1 MGKYEQLAKDIVQNV
16 GGNENIR
23 SLTHCNT
30 RLRFQLAD
38 EAKANDEV
46 LKKMGGV
53 VTVMKSGGQYQVV
66 IGNHVPEV
74 YADVC
79 AVAGLGDG
87 APSAQEAPAQKK
99 SLFNAFIDTVSGIFQ
114 PILGIMAA
122 CGMVKGFNAVGDG
135 LFHFLPLFLGYT
147 AAKKFGL
154 KPMLG
159 LVIGAI
165 LCYPGIQGSALSAGG
180 ERLYTLFEGTMFESA
195 VYTTFFGVPMLS
207 MDYTGTVIPVIFVVY
222 FAAKCERFFSRF
234 IPDLVKFFFVPM
246 LTLLVSIPLGFLLI
260 GPLAIFGSNL
270 IAGFVMAV
278 RNVSPMIAG
287 AIVGLTWQILVI
299 FGLHWGF
306 IPVYINNIQ
315 TNGFDNVMMPF
326 FACTFATSAVVLAI
340 WIKTKDKK
348 IKDMALPNFISGI
361 FGVTE
366 PAIYGILLPLKR
378 PFVLSCIAGG
388 IGGGI
393 YGALNFRKFS
403 MGGMGVFELPAMIE
417 PGGGMGNLIVA
428 LSGIAL
434 TMVIAFA
441 LTMLFWKEA
450 PVPAEAAPAAEPA
463 PAPAEKELLKKEVVP
478 SPVEGRVLPLSEVS
492 DAAFSQEVLGKGMA
506 VEPVKGVAVSP
517 VDGVVERLFPTKHAI
532 GVTSD
537 SGIELLIHIGM
548 DTVQLEGKYFTALVQ
563 EGDRVTAGQKLV
575 EFDMEGIRAA
585 GYSLVTPVVVTNT
598 DDYLDV
604 VGSAGGDF
612 IAVLR

>member
-1 MGKYEQLAKDIVQNV
+1 M
-16 GGNENIR
+16 
-23 SLTHCNT
+23 
-30 RLRFQLAD
+30 
-38 EAKANDEV
+38 
-46 LKKMGGV
+46 
-53 VTVMKSGGQYQVV
+53 
-66 IGNHVPEV
+66 
-74 YADVC
+74 
-79 AVAGLGDG
+79 
-87 APSAQEAPAQKK
+87 
-99 SLFNAFIDTVSGIFQ
+99 
-114 PILGIMAA
+114 
-122 CGMVKGFNAVGDG
+122 
-135 LFHFLPLFLGYT
+135 
-147 AAKKFGL
+147 
-154 KPMLG
+154 
-159 LVIGAI
+159 
-165 LCYPGIQGSALSAGG
+165 
-180 ERLYTLFEGTMFESA
+180 
-195 VYTTFFGVPMLS
+195 
-207 MDYTGTVIPVIFVVY
+207 
-222 FAAKCERFFSRF
+222 
-234 IPDLVKFFFVPM
+234 
-246 LTLLVSIPLGFLLI
+246 
-260 GPLAIFGSNL
+260 
-270 IAGFVMAV
+270 
-278 RNVSPMIAG
+278 
-287 AIVGLTWQILVI
+287 
-299 FGLHWGF
+299 
-306 IPVYINNIQ
+306 YINNIQ

-388 IGGGI
+388 IGGGF

-450 PVPAEAAPAAEPA
+450 PVPAEAAPAVEAA

>member
-1 MGKYEQLAKDIVQNV
+1 
-16 GGNENIR
+16 
-23 SLTHCNT
+23 
-30 RLRFQLAD
+30 
-38 EAKANDEV
+38 
-46 LKKMGGV
+46 
-53 VTVMKSGGQYQVV
+53 
-66 IGNHVPEV
+66 
-74 YADVC
+74 
-79 AVAGLGDG
+79 
-87 APSAQEAPAQKK
+87 
-99 SLFNAFIDTVSGIFQ
+99 
-114 PILGIMAA
+114 
-122 CGMVKGFNAVGDG
+122 
-135 LFHFLPLFLGYT
+135 
-147 AAKKFGL
+147 
-154 KPMLG
+154 
-159 LVIGAI
+159 
-165 LCYPGIQGSALSAGG
+165 
-180 ERLYTLFEGTMFESA
+180 
-195 VYTTFFGVPMLS
+195 
-207 MDYTGTVIPVIFVVY
+207 
-222 FAAKCERFFSRF
+222 
-234 IPDLVKFFFVPM
+234 
-246 LTLLVSIPLGFLLI
+246 
-260 GPLAIFGSNL
+260 
-270 IAGFVMAV
+270 
-278 RNVSPMIAG
+278 
-287 AIVGLTWQILVI
+287 
-299 FGLHWGF
+299 
-306 IPVYINNIQ
+306 
-315 TNGFDNVMMPF
+315 
-326 FACTFATSAVVLAI
+326 
-340 WIKTKDKK
+340 
-348 IKDMALPNFISGI
+348 MALPNFISGI

-388 IGGGI
+388 IGGGF
-393 YGALNFRKFS
+393 YSALNFRKFS
-403 MGGMGVFELPAMIE
+403 RGGMGVFELPAMIE

-450 PVPAEAAPAAEPA
+450 PVPAEAAPA
-463 PAPAEKELLKKEVVP
+463 PAEKELLKKEVVP
-478 SPVEGRVLPLSEVS
+478 SPIEGRVLPLSEVS